1 MAVTTNITIE
11 QMQIRH
17 LLCAWPGCQWTGYA
31 LHNSGVPFQGD
42 GVDVEDNLPA
52 LDGVMLN
59 HISQAEGTR
68 RRQLSPAEHR
78 TGWMSPAQRLWCFL
92 SGLK

>member
-1 MAVTTNITIE
+1 MCLTWMPMDRLYTA
-11 QMQIRH
+11 QLQ
-17 LLCAWPGCQWTGYA
+17 GCHG
-31 LHNSGVPFQGD
+31 GD

-59 HISQAEGTR
+59 HVSRAEGTR
-68 RRQLSPAEHR
+68 QRQLSPAGHR
-78 TGWMSPAQRLWCFL
+78 TGWMSPAQWLWCFL